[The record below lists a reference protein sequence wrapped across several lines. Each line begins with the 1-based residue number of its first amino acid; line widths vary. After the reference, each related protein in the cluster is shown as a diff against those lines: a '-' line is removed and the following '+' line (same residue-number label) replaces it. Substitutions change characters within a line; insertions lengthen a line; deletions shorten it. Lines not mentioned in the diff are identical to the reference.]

1 MNPVQDRVTSTDHK
15 TDASRFLA
23 QSQGRLS
30 FSQQQQEPEERSRNP
45 LDRRRL
51 ASNSRYVQ
59 RPGMSTPYQPSGSYL
74 SRLPFAPKRTPEAH
88 APLFSAENFEQE
100 DEDVQHERDMADY
113 LALRESRRNFGPS
126 HLTESSEL
134 DDDGFEN
141 AEDRATSGRYTSGE
155 TSPEVDRGRTRNT
168 APFVPRS
175 HSATESEAS
184 TYGGKGKG
192 RLVDI
197 DLASTIRESAEDLEF
212 LDPHP
217 DDRPAAFQKF
227 HDSPIRPP
235 PRHSLIPKETDP
247 EAQFTRPRPP
257 SPDQDDVPQTVILPS
272 LEPPKHDLLWAS
284 FYKIALFAM
293 LATFVLVWFHT
304 TAPTSKKPLGDTI
317 YSALSGSI
325 NLLLWDTVITVIV
338 AMIWLALLREYVRVL
353 VFTMLIAVPVILVS
367 FSIYP
372 FVSSYQGAWS
382 GTSIQ
387 DRAMRW
393 LSAVPAIMACV
404 WVYSVYKGRHSLGKA
419 ISILEFACRIV
430 TQSPALVL
438 LGFATLSVVVCFTWI
453 WLGMFTRVFLGGHL
467 SKVKTFVIDVNT
479 WWLGFYFVIVY
490 LWSLGIIAGVQ
501 RATTAATVS
510 QWYFHRLSQPSPSS
524 TEVVK
529 ASLIHATGPMLGTI
543 CLSTFLALLI
553 RLPLIILPRRL
564 ASVLTICAYS
574 LVPTSLAALTNPLT
588 LTYAAIHSQSLS
600 ISARGLSQL
609 HFVSKTTPS
618 TTLNPSSF
626 AASSGSTLIPYR
638 LAKLLLHA
646 TRFIMSF
653 ALGFGGWVSTARSV
667 QLAGGGFKGSL
678 YGYLVGLIAATIGW
692 AVLGAIEGV
701 VGGVVDASVVCWASE
716 TGGRGGAGEARYCRE
731 AGELFGEGDF

>member
-1 MNPVQDRVTSTDHK
+1 M
-15 TDASRFLA
+15 
-23 QSQGRLS
+23 G
-30 FSQQQQEPEERSRNP
+30 
-45 LDRRRL
+45 
-51 ASNSRYVQ
+51 
-59 RPGMSTPYQPSGSYL
+59 TPYQPTGSYL
-74 SRLPFAPKRTPEAH
+74 SRLPFANKRNPEVN

-113 LALRESRRNFGPS
+113 LALRESRRHFGPS

-134 DDDGFEN
+134 EDDGVEA
-141 AEDRATSGRYTSGE
+141 AEDERVGTKHIGRD
-155 TSPEVDRGRTRNT
+155 TSPEMGRGRTRS
-168 APFVPRS
+168 AALFAQRS
-175 HSATESEAS
+175 HSTTESEAS
-184 TYGGKGKG
+184 THGAKGKGK
-192 RLVDI
+192 LVDI
-197 DLASTIRESAEDLEF
+197 DLASTIRESAEDLEL
-212 LDPHP
+212 LDAHP
-217 DDRPAAFQKF
+217 DDRPPAFQKF
-227 HDSPIRPP
+227 HDSPIRLP
-235 PRHSLIPKETDP
+235 PRSSIIPQETDV
-247 EAQFTRPRPP
+247 EAQFLQPRPP
-257 SPDQDDVPQTVILPS
+257 SSDLGDVPQTVILPA
-272 LEPPKHDLLWAS
+272 LEPPRHDVFWAS
-284 FYKIALFAM
+284 FYQIALLAM
-293 LATFVLVWFHT
+293 FATFVLVWFHT
-304 TAPTSKKPLGDTI
+304 TAPTSKQPLGDTI

-353 VFTMLIAVPVILVS
+353 VFTMLVAVPVILIS

-372 FVSSYQGAWS
+372 FVSSYKGAWH
-382 GTSIQ
+382 GDSIQ
-387 DRAMRW
+387 DKAMRW
-393 LSAVPAIMACV
+393 LSGIPAIIACV
-404 WVYSVYKGRHSLGKA
+404 WIYSVYKGRHSLGKA

-438 LGFATLSVVVCFTWI
+438 LGFATLAFVVCFTWT

-467 SKVKTFVIDVNT
+467 STVKTFIIDVNT
-479 WWLGFYFVIVY
+479 WWLGFYFVIIY
-490 LWSLGIIAGVQ
+490 LWTLGVIAGVQ

-529 ASLIHATGPMLGTI
+529 ASLTHATGPMLGTI

-553 RLPLIILPRRL
+553 RLPLIILPRRI
-564 ASVLTICAYS
+564 ASILTFCAYS

-588 LTYAAIHSQSLS
+588 LTYAAIHSQPLS